1 MPSKLFL
8 LLPPSEGKEVGG
20 AKGREGGIF
29 SKDLTDQRKTVISQ
43 VKGVLKNS
51 NPMVLEKTFGVRGPL
66 LERAIESMTQLVE
79 GRAPVLPAY
88 QRYSGVVW
96 SHLEPS
102 TLNADQR
109 KQIVIPS
116 GLYGLTTAE
125 DMIAD
130 YRLKMNISLAG
141 IGNVAKFWQPSLT
154 KCLRAHLLGSVVLN
168 LLPKEHGRAINLK
181 SLSEVATVATIE
193 FVGANGTQAAGHD
206 AKAVK
211 GVVARVLLTNGLDG
225 LVGFRWNGWKAKEK
239 SGQWK
244 IVAPKE

>member
-1 MPSKLFL
+1 
-8 LLPPSEGKEVGG
+8 VGG
-20 AKGREGGIF
+20 VKGNDKGVF
-29 SKDLTDQRKTVISQ
+29 SQTLRDDRKTVISQ
-43 VKGVLKNS
+43 VRDLLENS
-51 NPMVLEKTFGVRGPL
+51 NPKVLEKTLGVRGPL
-66 LERAIESMTQLVE
+66 LERTIESMTQLVE

-96 SHLEPS
+96 NNLDPS
-102 TLNADQR
+102 TLSAEQR

-116 GLYGLTTAE
+116 GLYGVTTAE

-130 YRLKMNISLAG
+130 YRLKMNISLAE

-168 LLPKEHGRAINLK
+168 LLPKEHGRAIDLQ
-181 SLSEVATVATIE
+181 SLSEVARVVTVE

-211 GVVARVLLTNGLDG
+211 GVVARVLLANGLDG

-244 IVAPKE
+244 ISAPKE